1 MLQMEIICLQHFF
14 YVHLNFIS
22 SLMLKEKI
30 TTLFTNKQNTNL
42 FIYGLGQ
49 GFNLI
54 TPLLVVPYI
63 VLICGV
69 ENYGKI
75 SIAMAISFFIMVFI
89 DYGSDIIGVK
99 EVAINRENAAEVE
112 KIFITTFT
120 SKLVL
125 LVLILIISSCLFY
138 FIPFFTSEKKL
149 FFLGLPIL
157 VGQFLNPT
165 WFLQGI
171 ENFKWITILTIISK
185 LIYLGGIFFFI
196 HQKED
201 YVFINLWWG
210 IGTILANG
218 FAFYYIFK
226 QYLFSFRKTKRA
238 DVIALLKDNFS
249 MFSSQIFVSLQMYS
263 PIMLLGFLGNNLMAG
278 QYKIVE
284 QIIVVF
290 KTYIYL
296 FFNFV
301 YPRVCFLLEKNIKQ
315 GFRFWKT
322 YNGINFIFI
331 ALSMGIIYL
340 FSNQLVSYFSKS
352 EVDEISDLLEFGVLI
367 PLALSISIP
376 LKQLLLGFNKQGL
389 YIRLTMIMVVLNLL
403 LMYLLFPYYKIYG
416 VLISLVLIEVM
427 TIFIYYFSLKDKF
440 KLNRF

>member
-1 MLQMEIICLQHFF
+1 MI
-14 YVHLNFIS
+14 
-22 SLMLKEKI
+22 KI
-30 TTLFTNKQNTNL
+30 TTILKNKQNTNL

-49 GFNLI
+49 VFNLI

-63 VLICGV
+63 ISVCGV

-75 SIAMAISFFIMVFI
+75 SIAMAISFFVMVFI

-99 EVAINRENAAEVE
+99 DAAVNRDNKSELE
-112 KIFITTFT
+112 KIFITTFS

-125 LVLILIISSCLFY
+125 LLLILILSSFLFY
-138 FIPFFTSEKKL
+138 FIPFFYTEKKM

-185 LIYLGGIFFFI
+185 LIYLFGVFFFI
-196 HQKED
+196 SQKSD
-201 YVFINLWWG
+201 YIFINLWWG
-210 IGTILANG
+210 IGTILSNSI
-218 FAFYYIFK
+218 AFHYVLK
-226 QYLFSFRKTKRA
+226 RHSFSFKKTKKNEVFR
-238 DVIALLKDNFS
+238 LLKVNFS

-263 PIMLLGFLGNNLMAG
+263 PIMVLGFFGNNLMAG
-278 QYKIVE
+278 HYKIVE

-290 KTYIYL
+290 RTYINL

-315 GFRFWKT
+315 GLRFWKT
-322 YNGINFIFI
+322 YNGLNFVFI
-331 ALSMGIIYL
+331 VLSMGIIYL
-340 FSNQLVSYFSKS
+340 FSEQAISYFSKTD
-352 EVDEISDLLEFGVLI
+352 VAEISSLLKLAVII

-376 LKQLLLGFNKQGL
+376 LKQLLLGFSKQRL
-389 YIRLTMIMVVLNLL
+389 YIRSIMMLGIFNLL
-403 LMYLLFPYYKIYG
+403 SMIVLIPYYEIYG
-416 VLISLVLIEVM
+416 VLISLISTEAI
-427 TIFIYYFSLKDKF
+427 TIFIYYLSLKTKFSLF
-440 KLNRF
+440 HL